1 MFFRIVSKIV
11 FLLLIAKYYS
21 SKSMNVKIDDL
32 NWKILECLQE
42 NARASFADIGR
53 KVGLTPP
60 AVAERVKKME
70 DLEILEGYTAKVSHA
85 KTGYQLKAIITLRA
99 FMGKLKPFLAT
110 VVGYEEVV
118 NCYRITGN
126 ENIVMEVVLKD
137 QFHLEKFIDKL
148 IQYGET
154 RTHIILSNVV
164 SNAPILKRET

>member
-1 MFFRIVSKIV
+1 MVS
-11 FLLLIAKYYS
+11 
-21 SKSMNVKIDDL
+21 NIDAL
-32 NWKILECLQE
+32 NWKILECLQA
-42 NARASFADIGR
+42 NARESFASIGR

-70 DLEILEGYTAKVSHA
+70 DLAIIEGYRAKVSHA
-85 KTGYQLKAIITLRA
+85 KTGHQLKAIITLRA
-99 FMGKLKPFLAT
+99 FMGKLKPFLA
-110 VVGYEEVV
+110 VVVTFREVV

-137 QFHLEKFIDKL
+137 QFHLEEFIDKL

-164 SNAPILKRET
+164 TNAPIRGKI